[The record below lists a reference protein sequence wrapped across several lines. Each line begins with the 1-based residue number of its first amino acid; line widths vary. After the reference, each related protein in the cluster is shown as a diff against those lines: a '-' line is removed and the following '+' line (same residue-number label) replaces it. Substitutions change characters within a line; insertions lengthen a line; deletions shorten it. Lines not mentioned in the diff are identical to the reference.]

1 MGTSEPGSDVTV
13 GETLGVFEDPEQRC
27 VPLTVSEVAD
37 ELSCSRETANRHLT
51 RLAEHG
57 RIASKDVTG
66 DARVRWRPPAETPG
80 AGFHQHVPA
89 RERKLLGA
97 LFEG

>member
-1 MGTSEPGSDVTV
+1 M
-13 GETLGVFEDPEQRC
+13 FEDPEQRC